1 MTEPFLSVYGH
12 ITIDQIVSVGKFPDI
27 NETVDIMSKKTTLGG
42 TGTNIAIEAAR
53 LGVPTALCGFI
64 GRDFPATYLEEMEE
78 SGHHR
83 RSGHRG

>member
-53 LGVPTALCGFI
+53 LGVPTALCGLPRHLYGGDGGI
-64 GRDFPATYLEEMEE
+64 RP
-78 SGHHR
+78 HHR